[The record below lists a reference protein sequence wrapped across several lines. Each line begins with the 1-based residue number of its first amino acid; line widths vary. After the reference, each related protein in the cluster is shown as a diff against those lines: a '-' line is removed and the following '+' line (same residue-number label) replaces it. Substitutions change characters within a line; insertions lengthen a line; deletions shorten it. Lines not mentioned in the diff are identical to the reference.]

1 MAYCLLLLHIFT
13 SHLIHV
19 FLRWSEL
26 LTHYYRKVAKT
37 YTTDK
42 NESPL
47 YRKPSCQTQR
57 KRPTKEKQ
65 IKDVNNSETRK
76 YKLINVKKKTF
87 NFTYNAKNAVVPF
100 FTH

>member
-26 LTHYYRKVAKT
+26 LTHSYRKVAKT

-42 NESPL
+42 NKSPL
-47 YRKPSCQTQR
+47 YRKSFCQTQR

-65 IKDVNNSETRK
+65 IKDVNSSETRK
-76 YKLINVKKKTF
+76 HKLINVKKKHSTSLIMQ
-87 NFTYNAKNAVVPF
+87 KML
-100 FTH
+100 